1 MADPSFNEKDV
12 IFYVLGTETAQ
23 QREAFIAKLVNKIHQ
38 EKRLCDIRFSSE
50 EEMTR
55 CDLSLWH
62 YKPEAFIPHSIQ
74 KTVQAPIQLWT
85 DPVTTPCEDV
95 LLNVHPDFPQIFQ
108 RYNRTIEVLDQ
119 TEHLI
124 QMGRERWKA
133 YKKEGLEPTVHKI
146 K

>member
-1 MADPSFNEKDV
+1 MAVASSVEKDV
-12 IFYVLGTETAQ
+12 IFYVLGTDTAQ

-50 EEMTR
+50 EEMNR
-55 CDLSLWH
+55 FDLSLWH

-74 KTVQAPIQLWT
+74 QTVQAPIQLWA
-85 DPVTTPCEDV
+85 DQVTTPCEDV
-95 LLNVHPDFPQIFQ
+95 LLNVHPDFPQSFQ

-133 YKKEGLEPTVHKI
+133 YRNVGLEPIVHKI

>member
-1 MADPSFNEKDV
+1 MTATSPLEKDV
-12 IFYVLGTETAQ
+12 IFYVLGTNTAQ
-23 QREAFIAKLVNKIHQ
+23 QREAFIAKLVNKIHR
-38 EKRLCDIRFSSE
+38 EKRLCDIRFASE

-55 CDLSLWH
+55 FDLSLWQ
-62 YKPEAFIPHSIQ
+62 YQPEAFIPHSVKQ
-74 KTVQAPIQLWT
+74 TVQAPIQLWL
-85 DPVTTPCEDV
+85 DQVATPCQDV
-95 LLNVHPDFPQIFQ
+95 LLNVHPDFPQNFQ
-108 RYNRTIEVLDQ
+108 LYNRTIEVLDQ